1 MKKILLI
8 ITIAVFFYS
17 SIDAQVYASEELR
30 IKEEKHILEKNNR
43 LGIVVAPI
51 SNEPEKTQRQ
61 ALATNALVNT
71 YKLVSIDAIDY
82 SKKHT
87 DAEMKAFQAEMLS
100 EFQTNDIRISQDYS
114 MFYLINKADNTKYS
128 AIEIRKEENKLVYI
142 NCEKCNMEPMTILVN
157 NNNELIVETPAQ
169 DSGSFYTVRFTL
181 KK

>member
-30 IKEEKHILEKNNR
+30 LQEEKHILEKNQR
-43 LGIVVAPI
+43 LGISNSVV
-51 SNEPEKTQRQ
+51 NETEEILKQ
-61 ALATNALVNT
+61 ALPANVLLNT
-71 YKLVSIDAIDY
+71 YKLVSLEAIDY